1 MENKYILSI
10 IHPDKLKK
18 QSKKINNPTNK
29 INVDNTEIIT
39 DLVNEIINDIINDI
53 IDKTNNETIFSLTD
67 YNNNSNN
74 STPFKYLHP
83 VYTTQDVSLN
93 LYDQLTF
100 INTPTD
106 NIIFKTY

>member
-18 QSKKINNPTNK
+18 QSKKTNNPNNK

-53 IDKTNNETIFSLTD
+53 IIDKTNNESIFSLTECK
-67 YNNNSNN
+67 NSSNN
-74 STPFKYLHP
+74 STPFKYLYS
-83 VYTTQDVSLN
+83 VYTTADVSLN
-93 LYDQLTF
+93 CYNQLTF
-100 INTPTD
+100 IN
-106 NIIFKTY
+106 KTL